1 MTHARNRLMFVF
13 VDSEYYLLRVLDFD
27 VFLFLLKCF
36 LRPNEPKHP
45 VRQASTLHGKR
56 GGDAVSRPIEVWPPR
71 ANGH

>member
-36 LRPNEPKHP
+36 LRPNETKQP
-45 VRQASTLHGKR
+45 VHQASTRNRKR
-56 GGDAVSRPIEVWPPR
+56 GIDAISRPIEV
-71 ANGH
+71 

>member
-36 LRPNEPKHP
+36 LRPNETKHP
-45 VRQASTLHGKR
+45 VRQASTLHRKTGSEP
-56 GGDAVSRPIEVWPPR
+56 VSRPIEV
-71 ANGH
+71 

>member
-36 LRPNEPKHP
+36 LRPNETKHP
-45 VRQASTLHGKR
+45 VRQVYILHRKR
-56 GGDAVSRPIEVWPPR
+56 GGEPVSRPIEV
-71 ANGH
+71 